1 MDTSPGDRFLWQIH
15 CILWYL
21 KSNETV
27 SYDQAQAACSMYKS
41 LEELTTVN
49 RVIYWLTAILIL
61 IPNVAMLLG
70 IIGTRK
76 LHKPL
81 YFYMANLAAS
91 DVLTGIGL
99 MCYSETWKG
108 MGEGMAGL
116 YDLMNIMTLF
126 LYSQLMSASAL
137 ALLSIDSYVAVRHPI
152 YFHTHVH
159 IAKRNAGIA
168 MASSWIVL
176 TLLTFTPS
184 MGWNCL
190 DMTISECSQFFPRPY
205 IGLVGAIILLFAIIM
220 LFTNTS
226 VYLAIRQRQKNR
238 LGQPV
243 ETQPLQGNNPAQ
255 NVAGNPQAR
264 NAAQN
269 EADRKFQRSVRKART
284 VLIHVMVACIFLLVP
299 LALGPICDT
308 IGEKCTLPISPQ
320 FAVLVLTL
328 NSVINPIVSIV
339 RTPDLRKGI
348 WEKLTAIQRAL
359 RTVMRGNRVNPQEDQ
374 PAHGNALELQAAA
387 AGRSKQTT
395 SSSQQTER
403 HSKSVVNQT
412 EERLETDSFTPNKS
426 ENLAIVDIY

>member
-1 MDTSPGDRFLWQIH
+1 MDTSPDDRFDWQIP

-21 KSNETV
+21 KNNETV
-27 SYDQAQAACSMYKS
+27 SYDQAQAACSMHKS
-41 LEELTTVN
+41 VEELTTVN

-61 IPNVAMLLG
+61 IPNVAMFLG

-108 MGEGMAGL
+108 MGEGMTGL
-116 YDLMNIMTLF
+116 YVLMNIMTLF

-152 YFHTHVH
+152 YFHTHAH

-190 DMTISECSQFFPRPY
+190 DMTISECSQFFPRPF
-205 IGLVGAIILLFAIIM
+205 IGLVGAIIILFAIIM

-255 NVAGNPQAR
+255 NVAGNPRAQ
-264 NAAQN
+264 NVVQN

-308 IGEKCTLPISPQ
+308 LGEKCTLPVSPQ

-339 RTPDLRKGI
+339 RTPDLRKAI
-348 WEKLTAIQRAL
+348 WEKLVAIQRAL

-387 AGRSKQTT
+387 AVRSKQTT
-395 SSSQQTER
+395 SSSQQTEGQ
-403 HSKSVVNQT
+403 SKTVVNQT
-412 EERLETDSFTPNKS
+412 GERLEAVSFTPNKS
-426 ENLAIVDIY
+426 ENLAIVEID